1 MSNLP
6 SWLGSNFEPAL
17 FFDIE
22 QVFGR
27 GTPART
33 PVAPLTGSVIFLIS
47 AIVSVS
53 QWCCCSAAEAG
64 ILFLVAE
71 SKPAAVAVAQFQF
84 AAGGFAPFFAVLA
97 CNGTQ
102 TTRARPEPGV
112 GQNRGAPLQF
122 HAEFVRGAWPLAD
135 A

>member
-71 SKPAAVAVAQFQF
+71 SSRQLLLSLSFNLLPEGLLHFSPFLHVTGLKQPA
-84 AAGGFAPFFAVLA
+84 L
-97 CNGTQ
+97 
-102 TTRARPEPGV
+102 
-112 GQNRGAPLQF
+112 
-122 HAEFVRGAWPLAD
+122 VRSQA
-135 A
+135 